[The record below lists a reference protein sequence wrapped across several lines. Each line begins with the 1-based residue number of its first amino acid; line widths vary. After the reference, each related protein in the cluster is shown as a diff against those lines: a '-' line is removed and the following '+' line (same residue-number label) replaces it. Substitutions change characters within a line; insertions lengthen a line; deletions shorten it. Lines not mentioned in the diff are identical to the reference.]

1 MNSRHSRIRQQQRGL
16 PPLVV
21 HWLDDFGREVHALA
35 APSSATSPSDAR
47 RRLERYV
54 GREPV
59 RRMHEYLDAYAVYG
73 TDGTLIT
80 AGHRYDADSSQG
92 VHHEFRSSLNAFTSL
107 SCTGGR

>member
-1 MNSRHSRIRQQQRGL
+1 MISMHARTRLQQRGL

-21 HWLDDFGREVHALA
+21 HWLDDFGREVHV
-35 APSSATSPSDAR
+35 PGATIRHFDKRAR
-47 RRLERYV
+47 RRLERTV

-80 AGHRYDADSSQG
+80 TGHRYARIRRK
-92 VHHEFRSSLNAFTSL
+92 E
-107 SCTGGR
+107 